1 MSIIMKQQLK
11 EITGESQTLGT
22 NKNFDS
28 VIINETLK
36 IYHKDHPLES
46 DTNYKS
52 NIALY
57 DSETTSWKNVYIKNG
72 VLHCDDNPVTD
83 SINIVSEV
91 NNGFYGSTGVEQN
104 SQLTTS
110 FIAIKGS
117 DQEAGVENYPYINLS
132 GTSGSSGVGFRYK
145 TDTGIIQFKNG
156 TSPSWINL
164 TDGIASSLSLNDL
177 DDANISG
184 IADKDLL
191 VYDNGTSKWI
201 NSKSI
206 GSLTIGGTLTAG
218 SNNIKFDDS
227 AGIIDSNNNE
237 LLNFTKVA
245 SAENYINIKN
255 AADGNDP
262 IISAIGDDTNVGL
275 VLQVKGTE
283 SVVVQSDSGSVT
295 LDVNGNLDV
304 NGIHLDSVLTT
315 DHTTITST
323 NSGSPNALTISSA
336 DTIVFDISGH
346 SNTNTYYGS
355 IGNGSGTAS
364 SGQKLNL
371 IFQNSNEKLRIDFGV
386 GKLGTGGGMAQY
398 LTFTNSGQSAS
409 LIWLQT
415 LARWQILNTGAAVS

>member
-1 MSIIMKQQLK
+1 MKQQLK
-11 EITGESQTLGT
+11 EITGESQTSGT
-22 NKNFDS
+22 TKKFDS

-36 IYHKDHPLES
+36 IYHKEQPLDS
-46 DTNYKS
+46 DTAYKG

-57 DSETTSWKNVYIKNG
+57 DSGASSWKNIYANG
-72 VLHCDDNPVTD
+72 GILYYNENPITN
-83 SINIVSEV
+83 SNNIVSEV
-91 NNGFYGSTGVEQN
+91 NNGFYGSTGVDQS

-145 TDTGIIQFKNG
+145 TDTGTIQFKNG
-156 TSPSWINL
+156 AGSWTNL

-177 DDANISG
+177 DNTTISA

-191 VYDNGTSKWI
+191 VYDNGTSNWI

-206 GSLTIGGTLTAG
+206 GSLTIGGTLTVG
-218 SNNIKFDDS
+218 SNNIKFNDS

-245 SAENYINIKN
+245 IAENYINIKN
-255 AADGNDP
+255 AAGGNDP
-262 IISAIGDDTNVGL
+262 IISAVGDDTNVGL

-283 SVVVQSDSGSVT
+283 SVIVQSDSGSVT
-295 LDVNGNLDV
+295 LDVNGNLDI

-323 NSGSPNALTISSA
+323 NSGSPDALTISSA
-336 DTIVFDISGH
+336 DTIVFDISSHG
-346 SNTNTYYGS
+346 NTNTYYGS

-371 IFQNSNEKLRIDFGV
+371 IFQNSNEKLRIDFGA
-386 GKLGTGGGMAQY
+386 GKLGTGGGLARY
-398 LTFTNSGQSAS
+398 LTFTTSGQSAS

-415 LARWQILNTGAAVS
+415 LNRWQILNTGATVS

>member
-1 MSIIMKQQLK
+1 M
-11 EITGESQTLGT
+11 
-22 NKNFDS
+22 
-28 VIINETLK
+28 
-36 IYHKDHPLES
+36 
-46 DTNYKS
+46 
-52 NIALY
+52 
-57 DSETTSWKNVYIKNG
+57 
-72 VLHCDDNPVTD
+72 
-83 SINIVSEV
+83 
-91 NNGFYGSTGVEQN
+91 
-104 SQLTTS
+104 
-110 FIAIKGS
+110 
-117 DQEAGVENYPYINLS
+117 
-132 GTSGSSGVGFRYK
+132 
-145 TDTGIIQFKNG
+145 
-156 TSPSWINL
+156 
-164 TDGIASSLSLNDL
+164 
-177 DDANISG
+177 
-184 IADKDLL
+184 L

-262 IISAIGDDTNVGL
+262 IISAVGDDTNVGL

-323 NSGSPNALTISSA
+323 NSGSPDSLSISA
-336 DTIVFDISGH
+336 DTVVFNISGH
-346 SNTNTYYGS
+346 GNTNTYYGS

-371 IFQNSNEKLRIDFGV
+371 IFENSNEKLRIDFGSN
-386 GKLGTGGGMAQY
+386 KLGTGGGLAQY
-398 LTFTNSGQSAS
+398 LTFTTSGQSAS
-409 LIWLQT
+409 KKRLQT
-415 LARWQILNTGAAVS
+415 LARWQILNTGATVS